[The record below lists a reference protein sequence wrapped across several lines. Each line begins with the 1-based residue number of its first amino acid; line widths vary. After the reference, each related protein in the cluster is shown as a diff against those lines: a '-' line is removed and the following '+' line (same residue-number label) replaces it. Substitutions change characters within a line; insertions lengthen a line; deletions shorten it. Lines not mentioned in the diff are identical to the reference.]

1 MTTTNEQSFQS
12 GACVLVIVHEQNA
25 KRSMGRFSGAVDKT
39 PGRLAR
45 RHGFHGECKCRSL
58 SLSFAVRGERGAVSF
73 GERFRNGQ
81 AQTKA
86 AETPLKRTVAL
97 FEGIEHALHDFGFD
111 ADPGIAHSD
120 DQSL

>member
-12 GACVLVIVHEQNA
+12 GAGVLVIVHEQNA
-25 KRSMGRFSGAVDKT
+25 KRSTAGFSGGVDKT

-45 RHGFHGECKCRSL
+45 RHRFHGECKCRSL
-58 SLSFAVRGERGAVSF
+58 SLSFAAGDERGAVSF

-97 FEGIEHALHDFGFD
+97 FERIKHASHDVGFEPC
-111 ADPGIAHSD
+111 AD
-120 DQSL
+120 